1 MKEYNMTDAQI
12 IDGYI
17 TMMEERVFGGWEPY
31 LITLMFNQL
40 TGNEQTKQRQ
50 MLKECEI
57 VYARLL
63 TRLIKRPHNTPTEQM
78 PFWISCFDWPVNK
91 REKTALPDI
100 LTNDGMHVH
109 AFLMVPPNAKTGDR
123 LGDIVA
129 RSPKSFLVGE
139 GMSLARLHVEPIEKT
154 APRAALY
161 TLKQVPRKRMTSADI
176 LVLPK
181 SQSELI

>member
-1 MKEYNMTDAQI
+1 MTDAKI

-31 LITLMFNQL
+31 LVTLMFNQL
-40 TGNEQTKQRQ
+40 TGNEKTKQLQ
-50 MLKECEI
+50 MLKQCEI

-78 PFWISCFDWPVNK
+78 PFWVSCFDWPVNK
-91 REKTALPDI
+91 NTIVPLSDI
-100 LTNDGMHVH
+100 MINDGMHVH
-109 AFLMVPPNAKTGDR
+109 AFFMVPPNAKTADR
-123 LGDIVA
+123 LGDIVG

-139 GMSLARLHVEPIEKT
+139 GMPLARLHVEPIERT
-154 APRAALY
+154 APKAALY
-161 TLKQVPRKRMTSADI
+161 TLKQISRKRMTSADI

>member
-1 MKEYNMTDAQI
+1 MTDAKL

-31 LITLMFNQL
+31 LLTLMFNQVK
-40 TGNEQTKQRQ
+40 GNEQTKKRY
-50 MLKECEI
+50 MLQECEAI
-57 VYARLL
+57 YSRFL
-63 TRLIKRPHNTPTEQM
+63 TRLIKRPHNTDIEQM

-91 REKTALPDI
+91 KAKTALSDI

-109 AFLMVPPNAKTGDR
+109 AFFMVPPNARTGDR

-129 RSPKSFLVGE
+129 RSPKSFLVGK

-154 APRAALY
+154 APKAALY
-161 TLKQVPRKRMTSADI
+161 TLKQIPRKRLTPADI
-176 LVLPK
+176 MVLPR
-181 SQSELI
+181 SHSEIY